1 LQKVFELIEEIYH
14 QLSKAYGSPESRYLP
29 KIFEMCLTKEE
40 ASVLLSL
47 PGTPDEVAAKLAVK
61 VPKVAKILKKL
72 FNNGFVLYKLVD
84 HKLRYGLNSDLW
96 ESILP
101 DKRDFEKFGE
111 EFLDL
116 WNHYHDEKMMATP
129 DKQYPESY
137 TRVIPVEKTIPM
149 KWGEILPYEKISE
162 ILENAK
168 TIAVTECACRTM
180 SRRCDNPTDVCL
192 LFNEFADIIIER
204 GIAKRTSKE
213 EALSTLKRCENLGL
227 VHQLNNVEPEG
238 YQFLCNCCSCCC
250 SILRGMIVFGKKGIS
265 AKSRYVSSVDSELC
279 DGCGI
284 CVTRCNFG
292 AMNTVD
298 SKAVVD
304 KEKCFGCGL
313 CASKCPTHA
322 IQLIPVRGPEHI
334 IDHLEKA
341 PPRLVDTLM
350 IG

>member
-1 LQKVFELIEEIYH
+1 LVEEIYQ
-14 QLSKAYGSPESRYLP
+14 QLSKAYGSPESKYLP

-40 ASVLLSL
+40 AQILLSL
-47 PGTPDEVAAKLAVK
+47 PGTPEEVATKLSAEVSK
-61 VPKVAKILKKL
+61 VTAILKEL
-72 FNNGFVLYKLVD
+72 FNKGFVFYKHLD
-84 HKLRYGLNSDLW
+84 NKLRYGLNNDLW
-96 ESILP
+96 TSILP

-116 WNHYHDEKMMATP
+116 WRNYN
-129 DKQYPESY
+129 DKEVMPSY
-137 TRVIPVEKTIPM
+137 ETGYVRVIPVEKTIPM

-168 TIAVTECACRTM
+168 TIAVTECACRIM
-180 SRRCDNPTDVCL
+180 SRQCDNPTDVCL

-204 GIAKRTSKE
+204 GVARKISKE
-213 EALSTLKRCENLGL
+213 EAFSILTRTEDLGL
-227 VHQLNNVEPEG
+227 VHQLNNSEPEG

-250 SILRGMIVFGKKGIS
+250 SILRGTIVLGKKGVT
-265 AKSRYVSSVDSELC
+265 AKSRYVSSVDSEFC

-284 CVTRCNFG
+284 CTARCQFG
-292 AMNTVD
+292 AISIVD

-322 IQLIPVRGPEHI
+322 IELIQVRDHEHI

-341 PPRLVDTLM
+341 PSKLVDTLM
-350 IG
+350 IE

>member
-1 LQKVFELIEEIYH
+1 MVEEIYH
-14 QLSKAYGSPESRYLP
+14 QLSKAYDKPHSKYLP

-40 ASVLLSL
+40 ASILLSL
-47 PGTPDEVAAKLAVK
+47 PGTPEEAAEKLGSK
-61 VPKVAKILKKL
+61 VQKVSEILKDL
-72 FNNGFVLYKLVD
+72 FNKGFVLYKRVD
-84 HKLRYGLNSDLW
+84 DKLRYGLNTDLW

-116 WNHYHDEKMMATP
+116 WNSYHDEEMMASSE
-129 DKQYPESY
+129 KQYTESY

-149 KWGEILPYEKISE
+149 KWGEILPLEKISE

-204 GIAKRTSKE
+204 DVAKRISKE
-213 EALSTLKRCENLGL
+213 EALSIVKRCEDLGL
-227 VHQLNNVEPEG
+227 VHQLNNMEPEG

-250 SILRGMIVFGKKGIS
+250 SILRGMIFFGKKGVT
-265 AKSRYVSSVDSELC
+265 AKSRYVSSVNSELC

-284 CVTRCNFG
+284 CATRCQFG
-292 AMNTVD
+292 AMNIVD

-313 CASKCPTHA
+313 CASKCPVNA
-322 IQLIPVRGPEHI
+322 IQLIIVRGPEHI
-334 IDHLEKA
+334 VDHLEKP
-341 PPRLVDTLM
+341 PPRLIDTLM
-350 IG
+350 IE

>member
-1 LQKVFELIEEIYH
+1 MVKEIYH
-14 QLSKAYGSPESRYLP
+14 QLSKAYGSPESKYLP

-47 PGTPDEVAAKLAVK
+47 PGTPEEVAAKSTAEVSK
-61 VPKVAKILKKL
+61 VVTILKKL
-72 FNNGFVLYKLVD
+72 FNMGFVLYKLVD
-84 HKLRYGLNSDLW
+84 DKPTYGLNSSLW
-96 ESILP
+96 DSILP

-116 WNHYHDEKMMATP
+116 WKRYHDEEVVP
-129 DKQYPESY
+129 SY
-137 TRVIPVEKTIPM
+137 DTRYVRVIPVEKTIPM

-192 LFNEFADIIIER
+192 LINEFAEIIIER
-204 GIAKRTSKE
+204 GIAKRISKE
-213 EALSTLKRCENLGL
+213 EALSIVKRCEDLGL
-227 VHQLNNVEPEG
+227 VHQLNNSEPKG
-238 YQFLCNCCSCCC
+238 YEFLCNCCSCCC
-250 SILRGMIVFGKKGIS
+250 SILRGLTVFGKKGVT
-265 AKSRYVSSVDSELC
+265 AKSRYVASVDSNLC
-279 DGCGI
+279 DDCGI
-284 CVTRCNFG
+284 CATRCQFG
-292 AMNTVD
+292 AMNIVD

-322 IQLIPVRGPEHI
+322 VQLIPVRGPEHI
-334 IDHLEKA
+334 VDNLEKA

-350 IG
+350 IE

>member
-1 LQKVFELIEEIYH
+1 MAEKIYH
-14 QLSKAYGSPESRYLP
+14 QLSKAYGSPESKYLP
-29 KIFEMCLTKEE
+29 KIFEICLTKEE
-40 ASVLLSL
+40 VSVLLSL
-47 PGTPDEVAAKLAVK
+47 PGTPEEVATKLSAE
-61 VPKVAKILKKL
+61 VPKVAAILKEL
-72 FNNGFVLYKLVD
+72 FNKGFVLYKRVD
-84 HKLRYGLNSDLW
+84 DKLRYGLNNDLW
-96 ESILP
+96 DSILP

-116 WNHYHDEKMMATP
+116 WNRYHDEELVP
-129 DKQYPESY
+129 SY
-137 TRVIPVEKTIPM
+137 STHYVRVIPIEKTIPM

-162 ILENAK
+162 IFENAK

-180 SRRCDNPTDVCL
+180 SRQCDNPTDVCL
-192 LFNEFADIIIER
+192 LIDEFADIFLER
-204 GIAKRTSKE
+204 GIAKRISKK
-213 EALSTLKRCENLGL
+213 EASSILALTEDLGL
-227 VHQLNNVEPEG
+227 VHQLNNSTPEG

-250 SILRGMIVFGKKGIS
+250 TILRGMTILGKKGIS

-284 CVTRCNFG
+284 CATRCQFG
-292 AMNTVD
+292 AMNMAG

-341 PPRLVDTLM
+341 PPKLIDTLM
-350 IG
+350 IE

>member
-1 LQKVFELIEEIYH
+1 MVEEIYH

-47 PGTPDEVAAKLAVK
+47 PGTPEEVAAKLNAD
-61 VPKVAKILKKL
+61 VPKVAAILKEL
-72 FNNGFVLYKLVD
+72 FNKGFVLYKLVD
-84 HKLRYGLNSDLW
+84 NKPRYGLNNDLW
-96 ESILP
+96 SSVLP

-116 WNHYHDEKMMATP
+116 WNRYHDEEVVPSRGTH
-129 DKQYPESY
+129 EV
-137 TRVIPVEKTIPM
+137 RVIPIEKTIPM

-162 ILENAK
+162 IVENAK
-168 TIAVTECACRTM
+168 TIAITECACRTM

-204 GIAKRTSKE
+204 GIAKRISKE
-213 EALSTLKRCENLGL
+213 EASSILTLTEDLGL
-227 VHQLNNVEPEG
+227 VHQLNNMEPEG

-250 SILRGMIVFGKKGIS
+250 SFLRGMIVFGKKGVT
-265 AKSRYVSSVDSELC
+265 AKSRYISSVDSELC
-279 DGCGI
+279 DGCSI
-284 CVTRCNFG
+284 CATRCRFG
-292 AMNTVD
+292 AMNIVD

-322 IQLIPVRGPEHI
+322 VQLIPVRGPEHI
-334 IDHLEKA
+334 IDNLEKA
-341 PPRLVDTLM
+341 PPKLVDTLM
-350 IG
+350 IE

>member
-1 LQKVFELIEEIYH
+1 
-14 QLSKAYGSPESRYLP
+14 LP

-40 ASVLLSL
+40 VQILLSL
-47 PGTPDEVAAKLAVK
+47 PGTPEEVAGKLNVEISKITA
-61 VPKVAKILKKL
+61 ILKEL
-72 FNNGFVLYKLVD
+72 FNKGFVFYKHVD
-84 HKLRYGLNSDLW
+84 NKFRYGLNNDLW
-96 ESILP
+96 TSILP

-111 EFLDL
+111 AFLDL
-116 WNHYHDEKMMATP
+116 WQHYHDEEVMP
-129 DKQYPESY
+129 SY
-137 TRVIPVEKTIPM
+137 ETGYVRVIPIEKTIPM

-162 ILENAK
+162 ILENAE

-180 SRRCDNPTDVCL
+180 SRQCDNPTDVCL

-204 GIAKRTSKE
+204 GVARRISKE
-213 EALSTLKRCENLGL
+213 EAFSILARTEDLGL
-227 VHQLNNVEPEG
+227 IHQLNNSEPEG

-250 SILRGMIVFGKKGIS
+250 ALLRGMIVLGKKGIT

-284 CVTRCNFG
+284 CATRCQFG
-292 AMNTVD
+292 AISLVD

-322 IQLIPVRGPEHI
+322 IKLIQVRDPEHI

-341 PPRLVDTLM
+341 PSKLVDTLM
-350 IG
+350 IE

>member
-1 LQKVFELIEEIYH
+1 LVEEIYH

-29 KIFEMCLTKEE
+29 KIFEICLTKEE
-40 ASVLLSL
+40 AQILLSL
-47 PGTPDEVAAKLAVK
+47 PGTPEEVATKLSVE
-61 VPKVAKILKKL
+61 VTKVATILKEL
-72 FNNGFVLYKLVD
+72 FNKGFVLYKLVD
-84 HKLRYGLNSDLW
+84 DKLRYGLNNDLW

-116 WNHYHDEKMMATP
+116 WKRYHDEEVMP
-129 DKQYPESY
+129 SY
-137 TRVIPVEKTIPM
+137 ETRYVRVIPIEKTIPM

-180 SRRCDNPTDVCL
+180 SRQCNNPTDVCL

-204 GIAKRTSKE
+204 GVARKISKE
-213 EALSTLKRCENLGL
+213 EASSILARTEDLGL
-227 VHQLNNVEPEG
+227 VHQLNNSEPEG
-238 YQFLCNCCSCCC
+238 YQFICNCCSCCC
-250 SILRGMIVFGKKGIS
+250 SILRGMIVLGKKGVT

-284 CVTRCNFG
+284 CATRCQFG
-292 AMNTVD
+292 AISMTD
-298 SKAVVD
+298 SKAEVD

-322 IQLIPVRGPEHI
+322 IQLIPVRDPEHI
-334 IDHLEKA
+334 TDHLEKA

-350 IG
+350 IE

>member
-1 LQKVFELIEEIYH
+1 MVEEIYQ
-14 QLSKAYGSPESRYLP
+14 QLSKAYGSPESKYLP

-40 ASVLLSL
+40 AQILLSL
-47 PGTPDEVAAKLAVK
+47 PGTPEEVATKLSVEVSK
-61 VPKVAKILKKL
+61 VTAILKEL
-72 FNNGFVLYKLVD
+72 FNKGFVFYKHVD
-84 HKLRYGLNSDLW
+84 NKFRYGLNNDLW
-96 ESILP
+96 TSILP
-101 DKRDFEKFGE
+101 DKRDFAKFGE
-111 EFLDL
+111 AFLDL
-116 WNHYHDEKMMATP
+116 WQHYNDEEVVP
-129 DKQYPESY
+129 SY
-137 TRVIPVEKTIPM
+137 ETGYVRVIPVEKTIPM

-162 ILENAK
+162 ILENAE

-180 SRRCDNPTDVCL
+180 SRQCDNPTDVCL

-204 GIAKRTSKE
+204 GVARKISKE
-213 EALSTLKRCENLGL
+213 EAFSILARTEDLGL
-227 VHQLNNVEPEG
+227 VHQLNNSEPEG

-250 SILRGMIVFGKKGIS
+250 SILKGMIVLGKKGIA

-284 CVTRCNFG
+284 CATRCQFG
-292 AMNTVD
+292 AISIVD

-322 IQLIPVRGPEHI
+322 IELIQVRDPEHI

-341 PPRLVDTLM
+341 PSKLVDTLM
-350 IG
+350 IE

>member
-1 LQKVFELIEEIYH
+1 LVEEIYQ
-14 QLSKAYGSPESRYLP
+14 QLSKAYGSPESKYLP

-40 ASVLLSL
+40 VQILLSL
-47 PGTPDEVAAKLAVK
+47 PGTPEEVAGKLNVEISKITA
-61 VPKVAKILKKL
+61 ILKEL
-72 FNNGFVLYKLVD
+72 FNKGFVFYKHVD
-84 HKLRYGLNSDLW
+84 NKFRYGLNNDLW
-96 ESILP
+96 TSILP

-111 EFLDL
+111 AFLDL
-116 WNHYHDEKMMATP
+116 WQHYHDEEVMP
-129 DKQYPESY
+129 SY
-137 TRVIPVEKTIPM
+137 ETGYVRVIPIEKTIPM

-162 ILENAK
+162 ILENAE

-180 SRRCDNPTDVCL
+180 SRQCDNPTDVCL

-204 GIAKRTSKE
+204 GVARRISKE
-213 EALSTLKRCENLGL
+213 EAFSILARTEDLGL
-227 VHQLNNVEPEG
+227 IHQLNNSEPEG

-250 SILRGMIVFGKKGIS
+250 ALLRGMIVLGKKGIT

-284 CVTRCNFG
+284 CATRCQFG
-292 AMNTVD
+292 AISLVD

-322 IQLIPVRGPEHI
+322 IKLIQVRDPEHI

-341 PPRLVDTLM
+341 PSKLVDTLM
-350 IG
+350 IE